1 MQETSREVRILLA
14 DDHTIVRDGLR
25 SLIQDQDGMTVVGE
39 AKSGR
44 EALKLTEEL
53 VPDVVLMDI
62 GMPGL
67 NGVGAT
73 RRIKEEHPAI
83 HVIALSMHSD
93 TQFVARMLEA
103 GASGYVLKD
112 CAFDELADALAAV
125 GRGNTY
131 LSPTIAGP
139 LVEDYLR
146 RVEDDEDP
154 DGTPLSPREQ
164 EVLQLLAEGLISKQ
178 IATRLGVS
186 EKTIETHRSRLMNKL
201 GIRSVAEL
209 TKYAI
214 RHGLTEL
221 ED

>member
-1 MQETSREVRILLA
+1 MQESDTMIRILLA
-14 DDHTIVRDGLR
+14 DDHKIVRDGLR
-25 SLIQDQDGMTVVGE
+25 SLIEDQSHMTVVGE
-39 AKSGR
+39 AENGR
-44 EALKLTEEL
+44 AAIELTAEL
-53 VPDVVLMDI
+53 LPDIILMDV
-62 GMPGL
+62 GMPDL
-67 NGVGAT
+67 NGVEAT
-73 RRIKEEHPAI
+73 RRIKAEHPAI

-103 GASGYVLKD
+103 GAAGYLLKD
-112 CAFDELADALAAV
+112 CAFEELTDALEEV
-125 GRGNTY
+125 GQGRTY

-139 LVEDYLR
+139 LVEDYIR
-146 RVEDDEDP
+146 RVSEDDSDNA
-154 DGTPLSPREQ
+154 TPLSPRER

-178 IATRLGVS
+178 IARRLGVS

-214 RHGLTEL
+214 RHGLTGL